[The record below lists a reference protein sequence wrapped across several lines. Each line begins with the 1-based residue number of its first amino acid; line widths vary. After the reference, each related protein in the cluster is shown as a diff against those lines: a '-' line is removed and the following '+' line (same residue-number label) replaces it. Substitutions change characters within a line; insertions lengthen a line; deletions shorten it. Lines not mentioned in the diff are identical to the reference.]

1 MYTYV
6 IYVYIYQMNSYTKDI
21 EDYGEANIERN
32 LCLIIFKCFMTLSLF
47 YILYIYIYLFIYLQF
62 LRILRTYFII
72 LHIFNNH
79 FGSF

>member
-32 LCLIIFKCFMTLSLF
+32 LCVIIFKCFMSLALL
-47 YILYIYIYLFIYLQF
+47 YIFVFNIYIYIYIY
-62 LRILRTYFII
+62 II
-72 LHIFNNH
+72 YI
-79 FGSF
+79 

>member
-32 LCLIIFKCFMTLSLF
+32 LCLIIFKCFMTLSLL
-47 YILYIYIYLFIYLQF
+47 YIFVFNIYIYIYIYN
-62 LRILRTYFII
+62 IYMIYI
-72 LHIFNNH
+72 
-79 FGSF
+79 

>member
-32 LCLIIFKCFMTLSLF
+32 LCLIIFKCFMTLSLL
-47 YILYIYIYLFIYLQF
+47 YIFVFNIYIYIYIY
-62 LRILRTYFII
+62 IYNIYMI
-72 LHIFNNH
+72 YI
-79 FGSF
+79 